1 VWRAV
6 VRTALTATGYK
17 KMKIMLIANP
27 GSGRYKAGRALDAA
41 KEYLSQGGNKVDV
54 EVSLQPGWA
63 TKRARRAVAES
74 YDVVV
79 GCGGDGTLRE
89 VVCGLVGSNVTM
101 GIIPLGTGNV
111 IAMDLGIPRSVKKA
125 CEVILEKNV
134 RQIDVGRCGEN
145 HFILAAGVGFD
156 VEVIVRTDLQL
167 KSKVRNLA
175 YIYAGAKHLP
185 RCKPREY
192 IIESDAFSG
201 TVNAMAIAIC
211 NSYRY
216 GGYRL
221 KRGISLADGMFD
233 VCVIRG
239 RPPLDTCKIFLG
251 IMCRAG
257 VPRRNLMTFKA
268 SRIKISAEENVVV
281 HNDGDVIGKLPMEF
295 EVIERG
301 LPVIVPRA

>member
-1 VWRAV
+1 
-6 VRTALTATGYK
+6 
-17 KMKIMLIANP
+17 MKIKLIANP
-27 GSGRYKAGRALDAA
+27 GSGRFKEDKVFRRAADS
-41 KEYLSQGGNKVDV
+41 LSRGGNEVDV
-54 EVSLQPGWA
+54 EVTEHLGGA
-63 TKRARRAVAES
+63 TERARRAVADG

-111 IAMDLGIPRSVKKA
+111 IAMDLGIPRRVKKA
-125 CEVILEKNV
+125 CEVILGRNV

-156 VEVIVRTDLQL
+156 VEVIARTNLRL

-185 RCKPREY
+185 QCKPREY
-192 IIESDAFSG
+192 VIESDGFSG
-201 TVNAMAIAIC
+201 TVSAMAVAIC

-221 KRGISLADGMFD
+221 KRGISLADGQFD
-233 VCVIRG
+233 VCVIKG
-239 RPPLDTCKIFLG
+239 KPPLDTCKIFLG

-257 VPRRNLMTFKA
+257 VPRGNLMTFKA
-268 SRIKISAEENVVV
+268 RRLKISAEEEVIV
-281 HNDGDVIGKLPMEF
+281 HNDGDVVGKLPMEF
-295 EVIERG
+295 EAIQRG
-301 LPVIVPRA
+301 LPVIVPKG